1 MNCLLNKIKI
11 YITKANIS
19 IKNYIIL
26 ILLITI
32 NSTSFCQEF
41 DYEKY
46 KAKISKYEL
55 EDLKMQSHHLGL
67 IYACTKNTDSI
78 ALEKI
83 ALERIALS
91 DEFISRNY
99 ENGNIYHE
107 LGQGYCYFN
116 EYKKAIIA
124 FTKGLEYT
132 DKKALNYKDRGDC
145 KFEMNDFRG
154 ARDDFENSIKNNLEY
169 LKDIYNKMG
178 DCSMKLEEYSH
189 AISDYTKAIEFNPE
203 QGVLYY
209 FRGLCKFSMG
219 NYRESIQDF
228 SKIIEQYPDFTDA
241 YFYRAQ
247 SKHKMEDYRGAI
259 QDYNKTIE
267 YDNNSDYNMAYF
279 NRGINKYYLKDYN
292 GAIIDLNKAIELNI
306 DVRNAYLARGMC
318 KCYLNDINAACLDLS
333 KAGELGHP
341 DAYDLIKK
349 HCN

>member
-1 MNCLLNKIKI
+1 MSCLLNKIKFQ
-11 YITKANIS
+11 ITKSNFCIN
-19 IKNYIIL
+19 NYIIL
-26 ILLITI
+26 ILFFTIT
-32 NSTSFCQEF
+32 STSFCQEF

-55 EDLKMQSHHLGL
+55 EDLKRSSFYLGL
-67 IYACTKNTDSI
+67 IYICTASNDSI

-91 DEFISRNY
+91 NEFISRNY
-99 ENGNIYHE
+99 EDGNIYHE
-107 LGQGYCYFN
+107 LGQGYCYFY

-132 DKKALNYKDRGDC
+132 DNKAFNYKDRGDC

-169 LKDIYNKMG
+169 LKDIYSKMG
-178 DCSMKLEEYSH
+178 DCSVELKEYSL
-189 AISDYTKAIEFNPE
+189 AISDYTKAIELNPE
-203 QGVLYY
+203 QGILYY
-209 FRGLCKFSMG
+209 YRGLCKFSIG

-228 SKIIEQYPDFTDA
+228 SKIIEQHPNCIDA
-241 YFYRAQ
+241 YFYRGQ

-279 NRGINKYYLKDYN
+279 NRGINKYSLKDYH
-292 GAIIDLNKAIELNI
+292 GAIIDLSKAIELNI
-306 DVRNAYLARGMC
+306 EVRVAYLARGMC
-318 KCYLNDINAACLDLS
+318 KYYLNDINAACLDLS